1 MTTCES
7 CKHADPNA
15 DRCPNPKTDGRFTV
29 FLDSSN
35 NKSHMDA
42 CEEYEPVESAKTETN
57 RTHLTVIR
65 PIDEAGD
72 FDRAISG
79 LRAEGWQLRE
89 FNVVQH
95 EGATYLLRVMSR

>member
-1 MTTCES
+1 
-7 CKHADPNA
+7 
-15 DRCPNPKTDGRFTV
+15 
-29 FLDSSN
+29 
-35 NKSHMDA
+35 MDA
-42 CEEYEPVESAKTETN
+42 CEEYEPVESAKSETN

-89 FNVVQH
+89 FHVVQH
-95 EGATYLLRVMSR
+95 EGATYLLSF

>member
-1 MTTCES
+1 ME
-7 CKHADPNA
+7 
-15 DRCPNPKTDGRFTV
+15 
-29 FLDSSN
+29 
-35 NKSHMDA
+35 A
-42 CEEYEPVESAKTETN
+42 CEEYEPVESAHAETN

-79 LRAEGWQLRE
+79 LRKEGWQLRE

-95 EGATYLLRVMSR
+95 EGVTYLVRVMGR